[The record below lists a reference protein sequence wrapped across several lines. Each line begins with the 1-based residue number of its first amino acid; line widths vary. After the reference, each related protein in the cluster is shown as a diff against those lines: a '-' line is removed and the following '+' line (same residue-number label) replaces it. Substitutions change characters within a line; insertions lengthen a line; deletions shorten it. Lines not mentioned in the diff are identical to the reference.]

1 MKMFQVTDRVRTIEY
16 AIRDVLAQ
24 AKQLERKGKKIIYLN
39 IGDPVKFDF
48 DTPNHIK
55 QALTKAVEE
64 GANWYAPSEGLPELR
79 EAVCEKEKKVNRVE
93 IQPEDVVVT
102 HGISE
107 GIQMVMAAI
116 VEKGDEVLVPGP
128 TYPPYIS
135 YVKFFGGKP
144 VAYETL
150 EENGWQPNVDDLR
163 AKITEKTR
171 AILVINPNNPCGALY
186 EEKTVKEIADLAG
199 EHNLLLISDEIYDR
213 IVYTEK
219 FVSTSHVA
227 HEVPVV
233 GLNGFSKTYIMTGW
247 RLGYVYIHDSSRKLT
262 ELKECIKKETRVR
275 LSANTPVQKAGV
287 AALKGPQN
295 HILRMVE
302 KLRKRRDYAWKR
314 LNEIAGISCTKPEGA
329 FYVFPKVEAVGSKW
343 KTDAEFVHNFLEETG
358 VLFVHGSGFEPTY
371 GCGHFRSVIL
381 PPIETLEMAFN
392 LLEQFMSKHG

>member
-1 MKMFQVTDRVRTIEY
+1 MFQATERVRTIKY
-16 AIRDVLAQ
+16 AIRDVLVQ

-39 IGDPVKFDF
+39 IGDPAKFDF
-48 DTPNHIK
+48 DTPDHVK

-79 EAVCEKEKKVNRVE
+79 EAICEKEKKVNGVL
-93 IQPEDVVVT
+93 IQQDDVVVT

-116 VEKGDEVLVPGP
+116 VENGDEVLVPGP

-144 VAYETL
+144 VAYETA

-186 EEKTVKEIADLAG
+186 NEKVVREIADLAG
-199 EHNLLLISDEIYDR
+199 EHDLLIISDEIYDR
-213 IVYTEK
+213 IVYSEK
-219 FVSTSHVA
+219 FVSTSRIA
-227 HEVPVV
+227 EDVPVV
-233 GLNGFSKTYIMTGW
+233 GLNGFSKTYVMTGW
-247 RLGYVYIHDSSRKLT
+247 RLGYIYFHDSNGGSS
-262 ELKECIKKETRVR
+262 ELEECIKKEARVR

-287 AALKGPQN
+287 AALKGPQG
-295 HILRMVE
+295 HISQLVE
-302 KLRKRRDYAWKR
+302 KLRQRRDYACKR
-314 LNEIAGISCTKPEGA
+314 LNAIVGISCVKPEGA
-329 FYVFPKVEAVGSKW
+329 FYIFPKVEAVGSKW
-343 KTDAEFVHNFLEETG
+343 KSDAEFVYDFLEEAG

-371 GCGHFRSVIL
+371 GYGHFRSVIL
-381 PPIETLEMAFN
+381 PPIETLEAAFN
-392 LLEQFMSKHG
+392 LLEQFMSKHA